1 MTTTKETRGTSPK
14 QRRGALGK
22 GFNSLLGLEGD
33 EQDSGQTNTTANPTF
48 PKGHRA
54 VLDLSIDAIEPNPH
68 QPRKLFNDEALRSL
82 TASVKE
88 DGILQPLVVAK
99 GDTTGRYTLI
109 AGERRWRAAR
119 LAGLA
124 TVPAIV
130 KELVPEEMLR
140 LALIENIQ
148 RSDLSIIEEAEAY
161 ASLIRDFGLTQEQCA
176 KKVGKD
182 RSTVTNALRLL
193 SLPRELQDDL
203 MEDRLT
209 MGHGRALLA
218 LEDKKLILRARDV
231 VIKKELSVR
240 QTEQLI
246 KTYRKKGSLEEN
258 SNSTAEKDANL
269 EYIAETLRSHLRTKV
284 KVSGTG
290 SRGKIEV
297 SYFSAAEL
305 ERILGVVG
313 AQF

>member
-1 MTTTKETRGTSPK
+1 MKNNEQRQTGTKP
-14 QRRGALGK
+14 RRGALGK
-22 GFNSLLGLEGD
+22 GFNSLLGLD
-33 EQDSGQTNTTANPTF
+33 EETF
-48 PKGHRA
+48 STVVGERKIPSVEPESSAKA

-82 TASVKE
+82 TASVRE
-88 DGILQPLVVAK
+88 DGILQPLVVATS
-99 GDTTGRYTLI
+99 DTKGRYTLI

-119 LAGLA
+119 LAGLS

-130 KELVPEEMLR
+130 KDLVPEEMLR

-161 ASLIRDFGLTQEQCA
+161 ASLIRDFGLTQEQCS

-182 RSTVTNALRLL
+182 RTTVTNALRLL
-193 SLPRELQDDL
+193 ALPRELQDDL

-209 MGHGRALLA
+209 MGHGRALLS
-218 LEDKKLILRARDV
+218 LEDKKLILRARDI
-231 VIKKELSVR
+231 VIKKQFSVR
-240 QTEQLI
+240 QTEQLVRQ
-246 KTYRKKGSLEEN
+246 YRKKGTLENKKSDGKE
-258 SNSTAEKDANL
+258 ADANL
-269 EYIAETLRSHLRTKV
+269 EYIAESLRGHLRTKV

-297 SYFSAAEL
+297 SYFSSGEL
-305 ERILGVVG
+305 ERILGIVG